1 MTVFMQPQRSF
12 KLPPIKL
19 HTRTTLVTT
28 GVLVVVFAV
37 IAIFSD
43 LAITKLSDRQE
54 RDQAQLLAT
63 RVADTV
69 EHHIKRQKTR
79 IERRKKQGQTQEET
93 EETAIIPDWSDVQ
106 EEIED
111 LITKNNPQLSEVRV
125 FQKVGPGHWTE
136 PIRMPADA
144 EPLPDEEARAAYS
157 QIESSQIASVRQEGS
172 NRLITARAG
181 INVLGTGGPT
191 HFGTVNVLL
200 TFDENHSSAAELRR
214 LMWPLMLLA
223 IISITLMTYFLFRH
237 MVYKPIDS
245 LLLAMSKAEAGD
257 LAAEVE
263 PGVPDEIGLLTS
275 RFNRMLG
282 RIRQMTEQLNMEQRR
297 LEDRVHEAT
306 GEIAH
311 RKGQLEEANLRLFEM
326 QRQLTQLERL
336 AAAGQLAAQFAHEVG
351 TPLNLISGHVQ
362 LLRARAREERVI
374 TRLNIIAGQIERITN
389 IVRSMLDSTRRPLPH
404 LEPVDINSLLAHIL
418 DATQPT
424 LVARN
429 VELHTEMNETLPPI
443 EADPD
448 QLQQVFINLI
458 NNSLDAMPL
467 GGKLSVSTMQDIN
480 SVAIVLA
487 DSGEGIA
494 EDEIDLIFDPLFST
508 KQGRGTGLGL
518 TIVNQIISEHNG
530 TVEVESEPGKQTV
543 FRITL
548 PIHATKQIVSTE
560 AIIGTAKKP
569 QDAAADLDEVEL
581 AIRGSRT
588 GT

>member
-37 IAIFSD
+37 IAVFSD

-79 IERRKKQGQTQEET
+79 IERRKKQAQIQEET

-111 LITKNNPQLSEVRV
+111 VITKNNPQLSEVRV

-136 PIRMPADA
+136 PIRMPPDA
-144 EPLPDEEARAAYS
+144 EALPDDEARAAYS
-157 QIESSQIASVRQEGS
+157 QIESSQVVSVRQEGS
-172 NRLITARAG
+172 SRLITARAG

-200 TFDENHSSAAELRR
+200 TFDEKHSSAAELRR

-282 RIRQMTEQLNMEQRR
+282 RIRQMTEQLNLEQRR

-362 LLRARAREERVI
+362 LLRARTRDERV
-374 TRLNIIAGQIERITN
+374 TMRLNIIAGQIERITN
-389 IVRSMLDSTRRPLPH
+389 IVRSMLDSTRRPLPQI
-404 LEPVDINSLLAHIL
+404 EPVDINSLLAHIL

-443 EADPD
+443 DADPD

-467 GGKLSVSTMQDIN
+467 GGKLSVSTAQDTD
-480 SVAIVLA
+480 SVIIALA

-508 KQGRGTGLGL
+508 KHGRGTGLGL

-530 TVEVESEPGKQTV
+530 TVEVESVPGKRTV

-548 PIHATKQIVSTE
+548 PIHATKPAVSTD
-560 AIIGTAKKP
+560 ATIATAKTAES
-569 QDAAADLDEVEL
+569 AAADLDEVEL